1 MGLVSVFKA
10 VGGLCGF
17 YSVTVFHRGN
27 VLYAFKNNN
36 NNKKKKVTLLSNV
49 YECLTGKLLLSD
61 PDPSTIFT
69 QCDENVV
76 VFDTELGYIPC

>member
-10 VGGLCGF
+10 VGGLFGF

-36 NNKKKKVTLLSNV
+36 NKNNKKKVTLLSNV
-49 YECLTGKLLLSD
+49 YECLTGK
-61 PDPSTIFT
+61 
-69 QCDENVV
+69 
-76 VFDTELGYIPC
+76 